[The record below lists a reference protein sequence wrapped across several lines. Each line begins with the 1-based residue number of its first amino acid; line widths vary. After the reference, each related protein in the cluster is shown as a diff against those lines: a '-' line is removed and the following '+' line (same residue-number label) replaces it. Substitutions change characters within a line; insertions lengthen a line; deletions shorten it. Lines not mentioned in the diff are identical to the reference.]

1 MKENLEE
8 CSKRIV
14 DLESSSESVSSLG
27 MGEDAGMEGVS
38 SLGGEDAGM
47 EGQFDLRSKIEAEM
61 EGKVRVRWQEEGLR
75 WSTKKLLE
83 GKPNP
88 NPNPNPVGL
97 PMSSK
102 KLVTMVFVS
111 KKSSKRRELSS

>member
-1 MKENLEE
+1 M
-8 CSKRIV
+8 
-14 DLESSSESVSSLG
+14 
-27 MGEDAGMEGVS
+27 
-38 SLGGEDAGM
+38 GEDAGM